1 MFNMSVKELLIATG
15 VYAAIVGVTVILVAL
30 IGLLVIDADPKI
42 ISIIISGISVISPL
56 IFGVFL
62 FLRGKKDVDK
72 ID

>member
-1 MFNMSVKELLIATG
+1 MSVKELLIATG

-56 IFGVFL
+56 IFGAFL
-62 FLRGKKDVDK
+62 FLRGEKGSGKTD
-72 ID
+72 

>member
-1 MFNMSVKELLIATG
+1 MSVKELLIATG